1 MRGFWLFVHF
11 SGFVMWLGGGM
22 ASMIAGVSAKRFP
35 PAERLAVY
43 RAVAAV
49 HSILIRSGAIAVVVS
64 GIFLVL
70 GMGGF
75 GNLPPYINM
84 MMANGI
90 LGAIVLGGFSVP
102 TAIKLG
108 ALELDARGELP
119 ESFARLRKRQAVV
132 ATIAGLFGILALFG
146 GTIIRAR

>member
-1 MRGFWLFVHF
+1 M
-11 SGFVMWLGGGM
+11 
-22 ASMIAGVSAKRFP
+22 
-35 PAERLAVY
+35 
-43 RAVAAV
+43 
-49 HSILIRSGAIAVVVS
+49 
-64 GIFLVL
+64 

-90 LGAIVLGGFSVP
+90 LGAIVLAGFSVP
-102 TAIKLG
+102 TASKLG

-119 ESFARLRKRQAVV
+119 ESFARLRKRQAIV